1 MEDGYLYLMSDTET
15 LAIKIG
21 ISKTDPR
28 IERAR
33 QLNSGTKRPGTVNC
47 IKTIRTPHYQTAE
60 RILHRCYSRYNIK
73 GEWFKL
79 PQQEITAL
87 MLITPSQIQKLVDS
101 HHLPVNSIVHLME
114 GNKLFYSGKKEYIDH
129 LQETNERLLAEKSK
143 EIQEL
148 KEKNQRLENE
158 LCALKSGEM
167 RKTNPKIG
175 TTRAVLSSLPPA

>member
-33 QLNSGTKRPGTVNC
+33 QLNSGTKRPGTIECV
-47 IKTIRTPHYQTAE
+47 KTIQTPHYQTAE
-60 RILHRCYSRYNIK
+60 RILHRCYKKYNLN

-87 MLITPSQIQKLVDS
+87 MLLTPSQIQKLVDS
-101 HHLPVNSIVHLME
+101 YSPVNSIVSLME
-114 GNKLFYSGKKEYIDH
+114 GDKLFYSGKKEYINH
-129 LQETNERLLAEKSK
+129 LQETNERLLAEKTR

-158 LCALKSGEM
+158 LCALRLIEM
-167 RKTNPKIG
+167 KKTNPKMG
-175 TTRAVLSSLPPA
+175 TTRAVLSNLPRA

>member
-33 QLNSGTKRPGTVNC
+33 QLNSGTKRPGTVDC
-47 IKTIRTPHYQTAE
+47 IKTIQTPHYQTAE
-60 RILHRCYSRYNIK
+60 RILHRCYKKYNLN

-87 MLITPSQIQKLVDS
+87 MLLTPSQIQKLVDS
-101 HHLPVNSIVHLME
+101 YAPVNSIVHLME
-114 GNKLFYSGKKEYIDH
+114 GNKLFYNGKKEYIDH
-129 LQETNERLLAEKSK
+129 IQETNERLLAEKTK
-143 EIQEL
+143 EIQDL

-158 LCALKSGEM
+158 LCALKLQEM
-167 RKTNPKIG
+167 RRTNPKMG
-175 TTRAVLSSLPPA
+175 TTRAVLSNLPPA

>member
-33 QLNSGTKRPGTVNC
+33 QLNSGTKRPGTVDC
-47 IKTIRTPHYQTAE
+47 IKTIQTPHYQTAE
-60 RILHRCYSRYNIK
+60 RILHRCYKRYHLN

-87 MLITPSQIQKLVDS
+87 MLLTSSQIQKLVDS
-101 HHLPVNSIVHLME
+101 YLPVNSIVHLME
-114 GNKLFYSGKKEYIDH
+114 GDKLFYSGKKEYINH
-129 LQETNERLLAEKSK
+129 LQETNERLLAEKTR

-158 LCALKSGEM
+158 LCALKLQKIKE
-167 RKTNPKIG
+167 TNPKIG
-175 TTRAVLSSLPPA
+175 TTRAVLSTLPPI